1 MGRPTGDGLK
11 GYYRGKIEELELAI
25 REKANNLRRLEAQRN
40 ELNSHVRLLREE
52 LQLLQEP
59 GSYVGEVVKVMGKNK
74 VLVKV
79 HPEGKYVVEVDKSI
93 EVASLATGARVALR
107 NDSYALHL
115 VLPTKV
121 DPLVSLMK
129 VRPVPFRLLVFS
141 FLSFLVWSS
150 RHPLRAA
157 AGRPLRCSLLR
168 RRLPPSLLSHGFSSP
183 PTPSQ
188 THPNPNRPNKT
199 HKTTHKH
206 TNRWRRCRTA
216 RTT

>member
-1 MGRPTGDGLK
+1 MRAARRAAAAPPRVLRARAFASPRGADDRRRRRRRPPPQAAMGRPTGDGLK

-129 VRPVPFRLLVFS
+129 VRPFRFGM
-141 FLSFLVWSS
+141 
-150 RHPLRAA
+150 PAA
-157 AGRPLRCSLLR
+157 
-168 RRLPPSLLSHGFSSP
+168 
-183 PTPSQ
+183 
-188 THPNPNRPNKT
+188 
-199 HKTTHKH
+199 
-206 TNRWRRCRTA
+206 
-216 RTT
+216 